1 MGKPLDGVRVLDM
14 SHVIAG
20 PATGRMLAEHG
31 AQVLHVTPPLE
42 QEGMPVVMDT
52 GFGKRAAY
60 IDLNQVED
68 VAQLRDLARSA
79 DIFIQSWRPG
89 ALARR
94 GFSPQDLAA
103 IRPGIIYVSISC
115 YGAEGPWAARGGYGV
130 MRILRLLDENALRA
144 NPKVFIGYSDL
155 TALHMYLYRRFG
167 WVTFHGP
174 MAAKDLAGGEQHYDR
189 QNLIA
194 ALMQTTPLGDIAPAP
209 HASQLEMLHPGAGP
223 VAGRLLGGCLSLLT
237 AMLGTPDELETRGAI
252 LFLEDIGVKPY
263 ALDRM
268 FQQLRLAEKLDGVR
282 GIVFGEMADCVQHA
296 EQGYTIQE
304 ALAEMTADLGI
315 PVLFGLPSGHSVRG
329 NLTLPLGVEAR
340 LDGRNAT
347 LTILEAGVSE
357 RERD

>member
-1 MGKPLDGVRVLDM
+1 MVWIDGRKSKTNTPIMTELVKPAVLRPGDL
-14 SHVIAG
+14 VAIVA
-20 PATGRMLAEHG
+20 PASNLKAE
-31 AQVLHVTPPLE
+31 
-42 QEGMPVVMDT
+42 
-52 GFGKRAAY
+52 Y
-60 IDLNQVED
+60 
-68 VAQLRDLARSA
+68 LARGVAELERLGFRVRQRA
-79 DIFIQSWRPG
+79 DILDKARYTAGSD
-89 ALARR
+89 ARR
-94 GFSPQDLAA
+94 TEELMQAFTDPEVKA
-103 IRPGIIYVSISC
+103 V
-115 YGAEGPWAARGGYGV
+115 WAARGGYGV

-268 FQQLRLAEKLDGVR
+268 FQQLRLAGKLDGVR